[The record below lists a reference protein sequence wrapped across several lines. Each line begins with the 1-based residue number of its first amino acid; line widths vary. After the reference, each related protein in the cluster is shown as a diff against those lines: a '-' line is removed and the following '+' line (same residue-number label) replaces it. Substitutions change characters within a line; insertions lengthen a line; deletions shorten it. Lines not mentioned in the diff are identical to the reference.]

1 MIHKNCENER
11 TGGGGGGDGYRKLNE
26 GCSVES
32 MGMVCFDISMM
43 KENKRARA
51 GPESSSDMNSSK
63 WKKQQQS
70 QSVGNRKNWCSLQTA
85 TETSEVDPF
94 VAFKSVFSFL

>member
-1 MIHKNCENER
+1 M
-11 TGGGGGGDGYRKLNE
+11 NE

-51 GPESSSDMNSSK
+51 GPESSTNMNSSK

-70 QSVGNRKNWCSLQTA
+70 PSVENRKKWRSLQTA
-85 TETSEVDPF
+85 TETREVDPF